1 MGLTEKIQA
10 EIKKNEELSKVKEKK
25 FRYPFGT
32 KVGKIQRKKNFVTT
46 LVINENGTCD
56 FRKYQIDE
64 QTILHDLIPRLATAG
79 HLLFD
84 KKGNPLI
91 ILPNWSLEPFSPLE
105 HYEKTMLSGDNT
117 KGFKILMA
125 RMLSDKVDAKK
136 QMGGI
141 IKWILGLGLV
151 SIVIYAFMTSGG

>member
-1 MGLTEKIQA
+1 MGLTEKIQK
-10 EIKKNEELSKVKEKK
+10 EIKRNEELSKVKEKK
-25 FRYPFGT
+25 FRYPFRK
-32 KVGKIQRKKNFVTT
+32 KVGKTQRKRNFVTT

-56 FRKYQIDE
+56 FSKYQINE

-91 ILPNWSLEPFSPLE
+91 ILPNWSVEPFSPLE
-105 HYEKTMLSGDNT
+105 HYKETMIDGSNT
-117 KGFKILMA
+117 KGYKILMS

-136 QMGGI
+136 QMGSV
-141 IKWILGLGLV
+141 IKWVLGLGLAA
-151 SIVIYAFMTSGG
+151 IVIYAFVTSGG